1 MQLLQRNSVK
11 RTLRWKVSQKNPIP
25 LAVDKNI
32 EECVKQLLSK
42 EKFKC
47 YSILIKVIK
56 KREKNL
62 PFGIKTVP
70 NT

>member
-1 MQLLQRNSVK
+1 MQLLQRNGVK
-11 RTLRWKVSQKNPIP
+11 RTFRWKVSQKNLNP

-32 EECVKQLLSK
+32 EECVAQLLSR

-47 YSILIKVIK
+47 YSVLIKVIK
-56 KREKNL
+56 KREKL